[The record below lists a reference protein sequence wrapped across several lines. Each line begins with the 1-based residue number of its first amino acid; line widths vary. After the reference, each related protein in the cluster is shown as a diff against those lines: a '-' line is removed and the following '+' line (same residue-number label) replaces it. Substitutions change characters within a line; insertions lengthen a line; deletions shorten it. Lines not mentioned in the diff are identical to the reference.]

1 MSFILK
7 KSVCMKNDANLAAEQ
22 YISKVYK
29 VQQSL
34 HQSQE
39 VIKLE
44 RSNQVIYRSDWFI
57 PTGESSC
64 KSSNQVDLTVFV

>member
-1 MSFILK
+1 MSYILQMC
-7 KSVCMKNDANLAAEQ
+7 VCVKNDANLVAEQ

-57 PTGESSC
+57 LTGESSC